1 MCQRVLIH
9 AMDAGPVAD
18 MTGRGEAA
26 LAEVIIVAP
35 GGGMVGDVRWREA
48 DRLAPSVPHTIRQPS
63 SRHPDIAMLESHA
76 RYDYSP
82 ITERPDYVWP
92 GGRRLAV
99 YIAVNIEAFRYGRGK
114 GAAIA
119 PPDQATSHSIYSW
132 RDYGNRVG
140 IWRLLALFDTL
151 DLPIEA
157 QMNTAIYVHCPQIPR
172 ALRRRGD
179 EILGHGVTNSDVQG
193 DLSEDDERRLIEEV
207 TATIEREEGA
217 RPSGWMSPWL
227 SNSEV
232 TADLLAE
239 AGYRYFMDWT
249 CDDQP
254 VWMRTRHGRILSMPY
269 PIECND
275 TRSIVWYRHTSGEF
289 ADMIVDAFDEMLEQS
304 EDQPLVCPISLHPFV
319 VGRPYRIRRLRRALE
334 HIASRRDRVWITRPR
349 DICAYVESLPGGIVP
364 GS

>member
-63 SRHPDIAMLESHA
+63 SRHPDTAMLESHA

-119 PPDQATSHSIYSW
+119 PPRSGHEPQHLLVARLWESG
-132 RDYGNRVG
+132 RD
-140 IWRLLALFDTL
+140 LA
-151 DLPIEA
+151 A
-157 QMNTAIYVHCPQIPR
+157 AR
-172 ALRRRGD
+172 ALR
-179 EILGHGVTNSDVQG
+179 H
-193 DLSEDDERRLIEEV
+193 
-207 TATIEREEGA
+207 
-217 RPSGWMSPWL
+217 
-227 SNSEV
+227 
-232 TADLLAE
+232 
-239 AGYRYFMDWT
+239 
-249 CDDQP
+249 
-254 VWMRTRHGRILSMPY
+254 
-269 PIECND
+269 
-275 TRSIVWYRHTSGEF
+275 TRS
-289 ADMIVDAFDEMLEQS
+289 AD
-304 EDQPLVCPISLHPFV
+304 
-319 VGRPYRIRRLRRALE
+319 
-334 HIASRRDRVWITRPR
+334 
-349 DICAYVESLPGGIVP
+349 
-364 GS
+364 